1 MLVCKG
7 LLAFN
12 SNHPI
17 NYPNLFIMYFQ
28 EITMLKLTENDLKI
42 FFGEVIRNVAKELKI
57 KKWKW
62 RFNAELLEKIKAE
75 NQTVSEKLE
84 EFFAAYKKWHKFH
97 VKASPENI
105 DGGPADDSY
114 ELKTLVSA
122 RNAARKGLLKELS
135 KKRRN

>member
-1 MLVCKG
+1 M
-7 LLAFN
+7 N
-12 SNHPI
+12 S
-17 NYPNLFIMYFQ
+17 Q

-62 RFNAELLEKIKAE
+62 RFDDELLEKIKAE
-75 NQTVSEKLE
+75 NETVSEKLE

-105 DGGPADDSY
+105 EVGFSADDSC

-122 RNAARKGLLKELS
+122 RNTARKSLLKELR
-135 KKRRN
+135 K

>member
-1 MLVCKG
+1 M
-7 LLAFN
+7 N
-12 SNHPI
+12 S
-17 NYPNLFIMYFQ
+17 Q

-62 RFNAELLEKIKAE
+62 RFDDELLEKIKAE
-75 NQTVSEKLE
+75 NETVSEKLE

-105 DGGPADDSY
+105 EGVFSTDDSY
-114 ELKTLVSA
+114 ELKTLVSV
-122 RNAARKGLLKELS
+122 RNAARKALLKELS
-135 KKRRN
+135 KKRRHT